1 MQTSE
6 GKYLENRTAAGL
18 KTSRSRIDR
27 HERWRCAERE
37 MKECSFLWLV
47 SDTAAVRLSCRT
59 QRFETRKPRSTGP
72 YPSAA
77 LRVIIGGA
85 DNHDAGFRH

>member
-27 HERWRCAERE
+27 HERE